1 MSYSG
6 ATLTHMT
13 TRKAVPLSED
23 EVTAIEHARAG
34 SALAELA
41 GQGAV
46 RSEASALHAL
56 VMLGLAQV
64 KEHSRIE
71 GYAALAAAQDDED
84 RAYAE
89 AVRSTRRGG
98 AE

>member
-1 MSYSG
+1 
-6 ATLTHMT
+6 MT
-13 TRKAVPLSED
+13 TRKAVPLSDD
-23 EVTAIEHARAG
+23 EVTAVEAARMG
-34 SALAELA
+34 HALAELA

-64 KEHSRIE
+64 KEHARVE
-71 GYAALAAAQDDED
+71 GYAALAASQDDED
-84 RAYAE
+84 RAYAD